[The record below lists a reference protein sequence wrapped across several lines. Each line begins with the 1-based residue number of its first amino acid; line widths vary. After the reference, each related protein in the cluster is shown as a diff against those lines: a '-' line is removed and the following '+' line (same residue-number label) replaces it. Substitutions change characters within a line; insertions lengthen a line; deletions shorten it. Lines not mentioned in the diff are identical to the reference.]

1 MIFATRIITQKIP
14 ERNLPDIF
22 CAAGRKIRPTEHQR
36 ERAVAWKKAFVLSA
50 ACRCFAQ
57 AGASAASPRRRCPT
71 ICGAW
76 EGLWVDAGLCGSRF
90 IGAEAIEVLGE
101 VSVTVDAPGQRR
113 RMREKALFRRVI
125 TTGGARLGAVVDAAV
140 DAMTFQVAGL
150 IVSTGYWDDLV
161 RGRLMI
167 RHFAASPEG
176 EVIADL
182 HAGEEEHNEERHD

>member
-1 MIFATRIITQKIP
+1 MEKSLRSLGS
-14 ERNLPDIF
+14 LPVL
-22 CAAGRKIRPTEHQR
+22 CAGRRIGR
-36 ERAVAWKKAFVLSA
+36 V
-50 ACRCFAQ
+50 AQ
-57 AGASAASPRRRCPT
+57 ASLSDDLRRL
-71 ICGAW
+71 